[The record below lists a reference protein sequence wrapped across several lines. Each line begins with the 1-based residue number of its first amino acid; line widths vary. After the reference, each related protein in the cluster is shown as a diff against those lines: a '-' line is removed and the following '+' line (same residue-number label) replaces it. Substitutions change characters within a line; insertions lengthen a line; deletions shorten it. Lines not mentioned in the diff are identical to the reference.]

1 MADPLQ
7 GFKPVKDDPL
17 AGFKPVEDAN
27 VAKLTGPSEGPVE
40 TQMTSEELV
49 NFFAGGGVPERLR
62 RQRQIRQMPRSLIS
76 TPEDLADA
84 YGIDKS
90 KISPA
95 DLLTAFQDFK
105 ASEKTGGGAVTS
117 FLKGLKRGVTAPL
130 QGVEQGVSRAFAK
143 MIPGSP
149 GLQSSAELSDL
160 QARIAE
166 DQYRRQTEGHGLASG
181 TGRAIGELPYALAIP
196 GGPIS
201 GSASKIGA
209 LSRTALGGA
218 VMGASQP
225 ISDPYQSRMMNAL
238 TGATV
243 APLAQIGMEGLT
255 GLATKGIAAARPS
268 GMPAQ
273 YAALEQKAAERGLT
287 MRASDLVEDPA
298 SFLKLQTALVR
309 TAPLSGLP
317 RQEAQ
322 NTKNLLAYLRN
333 QEAEATGRMIS
344 EPVSGESMLRSA
356 AAGGETVAKNPL
368 AVKALQNLDKPLSP
382 GASAQADI
390 IGQRFVRQAEKNRLY
405 GEAEGLAPTS
415 TLDTNEAISTVDES
429 LKPSGLFGKNKAV
442 ASDLKALRADLQGQ
456 TGANLDVTGIDRII
470 KIAREKRTE
479 LETAGKKIDANNVGS
494 VIEKL
499 SAIKNRATNAP
510 GNEAYA
516 KAKAAADEYFG
527 SQYAPFEGDKV
538 KAMLEAAPDRM
549 TKMWD
554 DMTPDEIS
562 EIVKLYGP
570 KAKRA
575 HYLWSLSKAIEDG
588 VDVTV
593 PGAYQIDRNRIIKSL
608 NDHLAR
614 AGQVAT
620 GMETAST
627 RATIDVLQH
636 MSELGNT
643 NRTLP
648 TWTNVIWRQPAKLL
662 DFLQTTDAGKR
673 FVLTLS
679 ASKTGSPT
687 RQRVLQSIE
696 QIIPRLYASD
706 INAGQ
711 NPVDVIPEEPEEA
724 TEP

>member
-27 VAKLTGPSEGPVE
+27 VAKLSGPSEGPVE
-40 TQMTSEELV
+40 TQMTSDELV
-49 NFFAGGGVPERLR
+49 NFFAGGGVPDRIK
-62 RQRQIRQMPRSLIS
+62 RQRKIRQMPRSLIS

-84 YGIDKS
+84 YGIDKG

-95 DLLTAFQDFK
+95 DLMTAFQDFK
-105 ASEKTGGGAVTS
+105 ESEKPGGGAVTS

-130 QGVEQGVSRAFAK
+130 QGAEQAVSRAFAK
-143 MIPGSP
+143 MIPGSV

-181 TGRAIGELPYALAIP
+181 TGRALGELPYAVAVP

-209 LSRTALGGA
+209 IGRAALGGGLL
-218 VMGASQP
+218 GASQP

-243 APLAQIGMEGLT
+243 APVAQIGMEGLV
-255 GLATKGIAAARPS
+255 GLGTKAAAAARPS
-268 GMPAQ
+268 AMPAQ
-273 YAALEQKAAERGLT
+273 YAALESEAAKRGLT

-317 RQEAQ
+317 RQEAN
-322 NTKNLLAYLRN
+322 NTRNLLAYIRQ

-344 EPVSGESMLRSA
+344 EPVSGESLLRSA
-356 AAGGETVAKNPL
+356 AAGSETVAKNPE
-368 AVKALQNLDKPLSP
+368 AVKALKNLDKPLSP

-390 IGQRFVRQAEKNRLY
+390 IGQKFVRRAEKSRLY
-405 GEAEGLAPTS
+405 GEADKLAPTGS
-415 TLDTNEAISTVDES
+415 MDTQSVIGEIDEL
-429 LKPSGLFGKNKAV
+429 LKPSGLFGKNKV
-442 ASDLKALRADLQGQ
+442 LSTDLKALRADLQGQ
-456 TGANLDVTGIDRII
+456 TGADLDVSGIDRII

-479 LETAGKKIDANNVGS
+479 LETAGKKIDANNLGS
-494 VIEKL
+494 VIERL
-499 SAIKNRATNAP
+499 NAIKNRATNAP
-510 GNEAYA
+510 ENAAYA
-516 KAKAAADEYFG
+516 KAKAAADQFYGE
-527 SQYAPFEGDKV
+527 QYAPYEGDTV
-538 KAMLEAAPDRM
+538 KKMLEEAPDRM
-549 TKMWD
+549 ASMWD
-554 DMTPDEIS
+554 NMTPDETA
-562 EIVKLYGP
+562 ELVKLYGP

-575 HYLWSLSKAIEDG
+575 HYLYSLSKAIEDG
-588 VDVTV
+588 LDVTK
-593 PGAYQIDRNRIIKSL
+593 PGAYQVDRNKIIDSL
-608 NDHLAR
+608 NRHLAR
-614 AGQVAT
+614 SGQVAT
-620 GMETAST
+620 GMETASMRT
-627 RATIDVLQH
+627 TVDILQH

-687 RQRVLQSIE
+687 RQKVLQQME

-706 INAGQ
+706 LNAGQ
-711 NPVDVIPEEPEEA
+711 NPVDVIPEEP